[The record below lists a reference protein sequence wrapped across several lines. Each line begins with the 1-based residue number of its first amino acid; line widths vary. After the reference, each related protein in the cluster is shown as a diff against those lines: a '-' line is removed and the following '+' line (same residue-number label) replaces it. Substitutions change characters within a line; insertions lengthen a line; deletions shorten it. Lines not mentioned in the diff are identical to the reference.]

1 MTHRLLKQY
10 PGDWNIF
17 LTSTEGENKCLDVQV
32 SILAQIAAVRHNAVE
47 YMHLWLSFIRHSSV
61 CLQEK
66 EPSYKELQ
74 QLLKDT
80 PSSNSSKPLAER
92 LQAEFKFNR
101 DSIQ

>member
-1 MTHRLLKQY
+1 MRERINAWAFRLVELLQNNR
-10 PGDWNIF
+10 WVVHM
-17 LTSTEGENKCLDVQV
+17 LDLIVACSLALPRDH
-32 SILAQIAAVRHNAVE
+32 SIA
-47 YMHLWLSFIRHSSV
+47 YM
-61 CLQEK
+61 QEE